1 MHKSFVKLL
10 ALVTVALGLISTP
23 IAIAQ
28 VITTSSLNG
37 TVRNDQGQPVANAT
51 ITVTHEP
58 TGSVNT
64 TTARAD
70 GTYVLRGLRPGGPYT
85 ITSIAPTFAKTEIRE
100 VYLDIDTG
108 ADVNVTMRAEVVQLE
123 AFQVTA
129 STADTGFDPN
139 QTGSGSYLNSKDIRN
154 LPVGDRSINS
164 LARLDPRISYNRDPS
179 DRAISVSGTS
189 NRYNSIQVDGVS
201 ASDPFGLNSNNTAA
215 ERNVIP
221 LDSLEALA
229 INTSPY
235 YSRNAGFVGA
245 QINAITKSGTNTL
258 HGSAYYTY
266 RGRTLFG
273 QSTAADTIDEIPR
286 PLTNFSEETK
296 GATLNGPIIPK
307 KLFFSLAYEKVDENR
322 VAPSPV
328 SRLDDATIKT
338 ITDTAKLLGFTTGSA
353 TPPSAN
359 KLKDKNVLGKLEWQI
374 NADHRATFRYNKVES
389 SRPTFPGFGSGSSE
403 NNFSF
408 DTAWYQQ
415 NITNESYMGQ
425 VVSRW
430 TDKLNTEISVSS
442 SKYHSERGTV
452 DPKQPYVTIQYIPV
466 PGSSNTSFVNFG
478 TESSSQ
484 SNVLDVKTD
493 TIEAF
498 ASYELTDNHTLQG
511 GIQYDTADI
520 YNLFVQNTAGSYT
533 FRVGSNGN
541 GLPQF
546 QALAA
551 QNNGTL
557 NYYAYAYNQVIAGVE
572 PAARF
577 SEANAGFFLND
588 AWRVTPK
595 LKLDVGARIDIAMLP
610 DAVPYNNVDTDA
622 VTPGIQ
628 NFESIFGYRND
639 STYDGKKVIQ
649 PRVGFNWQ
657 PDFGGKKTTIRGGV
671 GLFYGRAPRV
681 WISNSYSNTGMNYK
695 SWTAGTSISGSPM
708 APIISAD
715 PTKQAASGALGS
727 VMTVNFMDPNFELP
741 SKWKSNLALERELG
755 FWNLKATAELEVT
768 KTSKDVF
775 YENVNIAATGTGP
788 DGRTLYWSGAN
799 GSGIATGTKVV
810 STAFVNSTAS
820 GARIIKLTNSD
831 KGESQSVV
839 VSIERPR
846 SKSGWSWKTSYVR
859 TNAEETTFGTSS
871 VAASNWN
878 NRVGFNINAQELHTA
893 ELEIRDRFL
902 VTVTKDFEFV
912 KNNPT
917 TVSLLYEGR
926 SGYPFSFVYSGDVNG
941 DSQTQNDLVYIPTRT
956 GDSKVRF
963 ATAADQENFYKI
975 VDRFGLQ
982 EGTYSAANSNRYPW
996 VNQFDLSVKQEVKLP
1011 GWRHK
1016 LILGADILNVGNLL
1030 NSKWGIIRGSNQ
1042 FFTKK
1047 ESMVA
1052 ATYDT
1057 IAKQYVYSNV
1067 SSALA
1072 NGTYSTTV
1080 DGKSYTGS
1088 GFAPSLG
1095 RGEPAATRWSILFSA
1110 RYEF

>member
-1 MHKSFVKLL
+1 MHKSFVRFIAL
-10 ALVTVALGLISTP
+10 AATALSLITAS
-23 IAIAQ
+23 AFAQ

-37 TVRNDQGQPVANAT
+37 TVQNDQGQPVANAA

-58 TGSVNT
+58 TGSSY
-64 TTARAD
+64 TATSRAD

-85 ITSIAPTFAKTEIRE
+85 VTSVAPTFAKTEVRE

-108 ADVNVTMRAEVVQLE
+108 ADVNLKMRAEVVQLE

-129 STADTGFDPN
+129 SATDSLFDPN
-139 QTGSGSYLNSKDIRN
+139 QTGSGSYLNNKDIRN
-154 LPVGDRSINS
+154 LPSGDRSINS

-179 DRAISVSGTS
+179 DRAISVAGTS
-189 NRYNSIQVDGVS
+189 NRYNSIQVDGVN
-201 ASDPFGLNSNNTAA
+201 ASDPFGLNANNTAA

-245 QINAITKSGTNTL
+245 QINAITKSGTNQF

-273 QSTAADTIDEIPR
+273 QQLAADTVDEIPR

-296 GATLNGPIIPK
+296 GITLGGPIIPK
-307 KLFFSLAYEKVDENR
+307 KLFFYAAYEKVDENR

-328 SRLDDATIKT
+328 TRLDDATVKT
-338 ITDTAKLLGFTTGSA
+338 ITDTAKTLGFTTGSA

-359 KLKDKNVLGKLEWQI
+359 KLTDKNLLTKLDWQI
-374 NADHRATFRYNKVES
+374 NSDHRATFRYNKVES
-389 SRPTFPGFGSGSSE
+389 SRPTFPNFGSGISE

-408 DTAWYQQ
+408 DSAWYQQ
-415 NITNESYMGQ
+415 NISNTSYIGQ
-425 VVSRW
+425 LISRW
-430 TDKLNTEISVSS
+430 NNKLNTELSVSR
-442 SKYHSERGTV
+442 SKYHSERGTA
-452 DPKQPYVTIQYIPV
+452 DPKQPYVTIRNIPV
-466 PGSSNTSFVNFG
+466 AGSSNTAFVTFG

-498 ASYELTDNHTLQG
+498 ASYELADNHTLQS

-520 YNLFVQNTAGSYT
+520 YNLFVQNTNGSYT
-533 FRVGSNGN
+533 FSNGSSGN

-546 QALAA
+546 QSLAA
-551 QNNGTL
+551 LNNGTL
-557 NYYAYAYNQVIAGVE
+557 NYFSYAYNQIIDGVE

-588 AWRVTPK
+588 AWRVTPQ
-595 LKLDVGARIDIAMLP
+595 LKIDVGARIDVALLP

-649 PRVGFNWQ
+649 PRIGFNWQ
-657 PDFGGKKTTIRGGV
+657 PDFGGKKTTIRGGL

-695 SWTAGTSISGSPM
+695 SWTAGTSITGSPL

-715 PTKQAASGALGS
+715 PKKQVASGALGS

-741 SKWKSNLALERELG
+741 SKWKTNLAVERELG
-755 FWNLKATAELEVT
+755 FLGLKGTAEIEFT
-768 KTSKDVF
+768 KTNKDVF

-799 GSGIATGTKVV
+799 TSGIATGTKVV

-820 GARIIKLTNSD
+820 GARIIKLTNAD
-831 KGESQSVV
+831 KGESQSYI
-839 VSIERPR
+839 VSLERPR
-846 SKSGWSWKTSYVR
+846 TKDGWYWKASYVL
-859 TNAEETTFGTSS
+859 TNAKEVTFGTSS

-878 NRVGFNINAQELHTA
+878 NRVGFNINSQEVHTA
-893 ELEIRDRFL
+893 ELEIRDRIL
-902 VTVTKDFEFV
+902 INVTKDFEFV

-917 TVSLLYEGR
+917 TFSLLYEGR
-926 SGYPFSFVYSGDVNG
+926 SGYPFSFVYSGDLNG
-941 DSQTQNDLVYIPTRT
+941 DSQTQNDLVYIPVRG

-963 ATAADQENFYKI
+963 ASTTDQENFFKI

-996 VNQFDLSVKQEVKLP
+996 VNQFDFSVKQEVKLP
-1011 GWRHK
+1011 FWRHK
-1016 LILGADILNVGNLL
+1016 LVLGADILNVGNLL
-1030 NSKWGIIRGSNQ
+1030 NSKLGIIRGSNQ

-1057 IAKQYVYSNV
+1057 VAKQYVYSNV
-1067 SSALA
+1067 SAALA

-1095 RGEPAATRWSILFSA
+1095 RGEPAATRWSVLFSA

>member
-1 MHKSFVKLL
+1 MHKSFVRFI
-10 ALVTVALGLISTP
+10 ALVATALSLISVT
-23 IAIAQ
+23 AFAQ

-37 TVRNDQGQPVANAT
+37 TVRTDQGQPVANAT
-51 ITVTHEP
+51 ISVTHEP
-58 TGSVNT
+58 TGSIYT
-64 TTARAD
+64 ATARAD

-85 ITSIAPTFAKTEIRE
+85 ISSTAPTFAKSEIRE
-100 VYLDIDTG
+100 VYLDIDRG
-108 ADVNVTMRAEVVQLE
+108 ADVNLTMRGEVVQLE

-129 STADTGFDPN
+129 SATDTMFDPN
-139 QTGSGSYLNSKDIRN
+139 QTGSGSYLNNRDIRN
-154 LPVGDRSINS
+154 LPGGDRSINS
-164 LARLDPRISYNRDPS
+164 LARLDPRISYNRDPQ
-179 DRAISVSGTS
+179 DRAISVAGTS
-189 NRYNSIQVDGVS
+189 NRYNSIQVDGVN
-201 ASDPFGLNSNNTAA
+201 ASDPFGLNGNNTAA

-245 QINAITKSGTNTL
+245 QINAITKSGTNQF

-266 RGRTLFG
+266 RGRTLLG
-273 QSTAADTIDEIPR
+273 QRTVADTIDEIPR
-286 PLTNFSEETK
+286 PLANFSEETK
-296 GATLNGPIIPK
+296 GATLGGPIIPK
-307 KLFFSLAYEKVDENR
+307 KLFFYVAYEKVDENR

-328 SRLDDATIKT
+328 SRLDDATIKL
-338 ITDTAKLLGFTTGSA
+338 ITDTAKTLGFTTGSA
-353 TPPSAN
+353 QPPSAN
-359 KLKDKNVLGKLEWQI
+359 KLTDENLLAKLDWQI

-389 SRPTFPGFGSGSSE
+389 SRPTFPNFGTGISE
-403 NNFSF
+403 NNFSY

-415 NITNESYMGQ
+415 NISNESYIGQ
-425 VVSRW
+425 LISRW
-430 TDKLNTEISVSS
+430 NNKLNTELSVSR
-442 SKYHSERGTV
+442 SKYHSERGTA
-452 DPKQPYVTIQYIPV
+452 DPRQPYVTIRSIPV
-466 PGSSNTSFVNFG
+466 PGSSNTSFATFG

-493 TIEAF
+493 TVEAF
-498 ASYELTDNHTLQG
+498 ASYELADNHTLQG

-533 FRVGSNGN
+533 FS

-546 QALAA
+546 QSLAA
-551 QNNGTL
+551 LNNGTL
-557 NYYAYAYNQVIAGVE
+557 NYYTYAYNQIIDGVE

-588 AWRVTPK
+588 AWRVTPN
-595 LKLDVGARIDIAMLP
+595 LKVDIGARIDIAMLP

-622 VTPGIQ
+622 ATPGIQ

-639 STYDGKKVIQ
+639 ATYDGTKVIQ

-657 PDFGGKKTTIRGGV
+657 PDFDGKKTTIRGGV

-695 SWTAGTSISGSPM
+695 SWTAGTNITGSPL

-715 PTKQAASGALGS
+715 PTKQAAAGALGS
-727 VMTVNFMDPNFELP
+727 VMTVNFMDPDFELP
-741 SKWKSNLALERELG
+741 SKWKSNLAVERELG
-755 FWNLKATAELEVT
+755 LWGMKATAEIEFAKT
-768 KTSKDVF
+768 KADVF

-788 DGRTLYWSGAN
+788 DGRTLYWSGVNA
-799 GSGIATGTKVV
+799 GTGMATGTKVV

-820 GARIIKLTNSD
+820 GARIIKLTNAD
-831 KGESQSVV
+831 QGESQSYI
-839 VSIERPR
+839 VSLERPR
-846 SKSGWSWKTSYVR
+846 TKSGWYWKGSYVR
-859 TNAEETTFGTSS
+859 TNAKEVAFGTSS

-893 ELEIRDRFL
+893 ELEIRDRIL
-902 VTVTKDFEFV
+902 ITVTKDFELV

-926 SGYPFSFVYSGDVNG
+926 SGYPFSFVYNTDING
-941 DSQTQNDLVYIPTRT
+941 DTGTQNDLVYVPRRA
-956 GDSKVRF
+956 GDTKVRF
-963 ATAADQENFYKI
+963 ATTTDMENFYKI
-975 VDRFGLQ
+975 VDRFGLE

-996 VNQFDLSVKQEVKLP
+996 VNQFDFSVKQEVKLP
-1011 GWRHK
+1011 FWRHK
-1016 LILGADILNVGNLL
+1016 LVLGADILNVGNLL

-1047 ESMVA
+1047 ETVA
-1052 ATYDT
+1052 NVTYDT
-1057 IAKQYVYSNV
+1057 VNKQYVYSSVNT
-1067 SSALA
+1067 SLA
-1072 NGTYSTTV
+1072 NGTYSTTI

-1095 RGEPAATRWSILFSA
+1095 RGEPAATRWSVLFSA